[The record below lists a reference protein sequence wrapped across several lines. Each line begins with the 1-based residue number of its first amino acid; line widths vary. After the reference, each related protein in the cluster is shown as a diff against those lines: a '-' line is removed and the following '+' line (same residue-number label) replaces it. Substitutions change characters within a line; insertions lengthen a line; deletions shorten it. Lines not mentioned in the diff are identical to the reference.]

1 MIFNVVEYL
10 QHLVNDPFV
19 DEGEISCPSELP
31 MNWRIEFEER
41 AAILEYD
48 GGLTREEA
56 ERQALQEINERIKAD
71 TKRLENNIFR
81 S

>member
-1 MIFNVVEYL
+1 
-10 QHLVNDPFV
+10 
-19 DEGEISCPSELP
+19 
-31 MNWRIEFEER
+31 MNFALDRLRALRAGRSLDFPDSIDLDSLSMDWRIEYEER

-56 ERQALQEINERIKAD
+56 ERQALREITERIKTD